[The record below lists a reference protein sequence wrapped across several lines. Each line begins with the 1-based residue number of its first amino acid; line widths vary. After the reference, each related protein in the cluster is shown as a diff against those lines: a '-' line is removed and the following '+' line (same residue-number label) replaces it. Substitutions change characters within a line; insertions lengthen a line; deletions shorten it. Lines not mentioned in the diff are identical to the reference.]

1 MAEISLAET
10 NVATEILQEVAQSR
24 DFHGGHTSIHESMG
38 IILEEW
44 DEYRAEVALHNPR
57 KGPTRDRRVQ
67 IRKELIDIAAS
78 CLKAVVD
85 VIDNGKR

>member
-1 MAEISLAET
+1 MTDTSLAET
-10 NVATEILQEVAQSR
+10 LVAAEIVKEVEDSR
-24 DFHGGHTSIHESMG
+24 RHHGGHTSIHESMG

-44 DEYRAEVALHNPR
+44 NEYQDEVALHNPR
-57 KGPTRDRRVQ
+57 KGPDRDRRQQ